1 MISEN
6 YVTLV
11 NLLQPLM
18 EAGLDSLGAV
28 ELRNQLATSFT
39 SVELPATLTFD
50 YPTVNAL
57 AGFIAAQQHQS
68 QGQNQPNRGHE
79 RAQASTTD
87 LDDVLQQISHTVE
100 SMLGVSVNPAQVG
113 HVTRE
118 KIALQ
123 LRMA

>member
-1 MISEN
+1 
-6 YVTLV
+6 
-11 NLLQPLM
+11 M

-57 AGFIAAQQHQS
+57 AGFIAQQHQS
-68 QGQNQPNRGHE
+68 HRQIQPNRGHE
-79 RAQASTTD
+79 RAQASTPD

-100 SMLGVSVNPAQVG
+100 SMLGVSVDPAQVG
-113 HVTRE
+113 HVSRE

-123 LRMA
+123 LRMAYAS